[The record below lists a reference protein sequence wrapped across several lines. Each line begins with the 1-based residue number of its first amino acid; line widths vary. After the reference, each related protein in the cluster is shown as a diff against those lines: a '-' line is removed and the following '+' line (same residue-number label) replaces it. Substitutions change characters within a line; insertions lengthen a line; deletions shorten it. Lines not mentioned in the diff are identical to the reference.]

1 MAISGK
7 YSIWEVKNSATIGTL
22 IAIII
27 NLMLTSIHEAA
38 HAFTTKYYKQK
49 VDRGGILLYFGLPCF
64 YVDTNEIWLVGKKAR
79 LIVSWAGP
87 WSTIIVSSVAT
98 LFLNV
103 FPDFHQSQ
111 IIFKIA
117 FWGIIG
123 AIINLN
129 PLLELDGY
137 YMLIDYLKKPMLR
150 VKSILYVRE
159 TFKNLVFKKQVSK
172 LEWDKIIYA
181 CLAAFWSFLS
191 VVLVVVLIEYRSK
204 IIIKDFIEQNSMIIK
219 ILGATVMAFWMLPV
233 IVSIILFVFLKIKEL
248 TIAILKTK
256 IFMVPKY
263 LTILLCVPIIV
274 LFFHKDS
281 IVGNLTVACLLAL
294 YFIYRY
300 RFLNRSKL
308 FSAIKLNFLFFT
320 VLVVNKYFINPN
332 EFLIVL
338 IIILFMTANLFFI
351 RNIKRKEIYL
361 LSLLPAVSA
370 VFFKNYNLSI
380 TGLFCI
386 LQIIVLESEIKH
398 LKKKYLVRSKKDD
411 SDGGDLIKIKKV
423 ADYTSEVLNNILFKN
438 INKKTKDD
446 IVTYTN
452 ETGFFLVDNSFVPK
466 DEISKDIIVL
476 SAKTQKMLSKLL
488 REVLKIFGNFY
499 THKLTIEIFDSL
511 FWSEKEIFDR
521 YLFPEKDL
529 MQIQTLLNSE
539 FNKVEFLQSVALFS
553 TFSKD
558 QLNDLAENLKIEKY
572 KKKLG
577 LEGRKIILTFG
588 MLSRGK
594 GIEYMI
600 KAMPEIIK

>member
-1 MAISGK
+1 MNIYTRLEKNSDFLNFKLEKSSSVKESIISENEIIIKNLENNKFLALNKQEYFIWGKLQGDIKIKDVIVLFFLKYGEYSRNYVLKIIYEFYINGFLKKKPRNIFNELKEIERKKSFKHKIKQFSSFFFNFKIEIKNLDSLLSCLFDKFIFIFYKKIFFLTYFIISIVGVILFAQMAISGK

-332 EFLIVL
+332 EFLIVFYL
-338 IIILFMTANLFFI
+338 ISCTC
-351 RNIKRKEIYL
+351 E
-361 LSLLPAVSA
+361 
-370 VFFKNYNLSI
+370 
-380 TGLFCI
+380 
-386 LQIIVLESEIKH
+386 
-398 LKKKYLVRSKKDD
+398 
-411 SDGGDLIKIKKV
+411 
-423 ADYTSEVLNNILFKN
+423 
-438 INKKTKDD
+438 
-446 IVTYTN
+446 
-452 ETGFFLVDNSFVPK
+452 NSF
-466 DEISKDIIVL
+466 
-476 SAKTQKMLSKLL
+476 
-488 REVLKIFGNFY
+488 
-499 THKLTIEIFDSL
+499 
-511 FWSEKEIFDR
+511 
-521 YLFPEKDL
+521 
-529 MQIQTLLNSE
+529 
-539 FNKVEFLQSVALFS
+539 
-553 TFSKD
+553 
-558 QLNDLAENLKIEKY
+558 
-572 KKKLG
+572 
-577 LEGRKIILTFG
+577 
-588 MLSRGK
+588 
-594 GIEYMI
+594 
-600 KAMPEIIK
+600 